1 MKTKSNYHTKTA
13 PAFLM
18 ALALSCLVFSAQ
30 AQTGNPSIVGLWRV
44 HFILDNGTESFQSF
58 KQFHPDGLEM
68 EVANVNAIPDSC
80 NGTFKVRADGT
91 VQLFHVGWLILDQ
104 NSPAGHFR
112 ETDIIR
118 VSQDGNHYS
127 GTWHERDFDANGN
140 LVSEEGGTLKA
151 TRLTVP

>member
-1 MKTKSNYHTKTA
+1 MKNKNIRYRTII
-13 PAFLM
+13 PAVII
-18 ALALSCLVFSAQ
+18 ALGLCCVVPAAR
-30 AQTGNPSIVGLWRV
+30 AGDPSIVGLWRV
-44 HFILDNGTESFQSF
+44 HFVLANGTESFQSF

-80 NGTFKVRADGT
+80 QGTYKVRADGT
-91 VQLFHVGWLILDQ
+91 VELLHVGWLFLDQ

-140 LVSEEGGTLKA
+140 LVSEEGGTLRA
-151 TRLTVP
+151 TRLTVH